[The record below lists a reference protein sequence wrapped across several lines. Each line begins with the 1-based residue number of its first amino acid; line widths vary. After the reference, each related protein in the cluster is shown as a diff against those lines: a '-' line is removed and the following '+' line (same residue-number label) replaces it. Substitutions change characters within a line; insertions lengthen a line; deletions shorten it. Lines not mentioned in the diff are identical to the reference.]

1 MKTNIDPKALAA
13 ATGTT
18 GSGNKPFWQ
27 SSQTDGQTVM
37 GGGFKR
43 DKKF

>member
-1 MKTNIDPKALAA
+1 MKTTTDPKIH

-27 SSQTDGQTVM
+27 SSQMEGQAVM